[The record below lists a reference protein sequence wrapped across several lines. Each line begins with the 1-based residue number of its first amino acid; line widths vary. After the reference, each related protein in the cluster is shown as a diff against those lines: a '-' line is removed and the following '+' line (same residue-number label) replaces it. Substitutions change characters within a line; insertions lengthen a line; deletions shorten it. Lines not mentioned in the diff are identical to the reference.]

1 MDMLD
6 DTRTGLNGAV
16 RQLFA
21 RIAPAID
28 RPAARVPAVWA
39 TGAAGEAGPRDGAP
53 SPETTRRA
61 HAHAAFRSVEGSQRA
76 ALDAALAVVE
86 AEVARLRGTVLAYG
100 EALKEIEVYGVDPT
114 ARSTAAAALRRAPE
128 RLNAAAPV
136 PHLARGRLDG

>member
-1 MDMLD
+1 ML

-21 RIAPAID
+21 RIAPGALE
-28 RPAARVPAVWA
+28 RPARRPAVWE
-39 TGAAGEAGPRDGAP
+39 TGASETGPRE
-53 SPETTRRA
+53 SRRA
-61 HAHAAFRSVEGSQRA
+61 HAHAAYRAVEGSEQA

-100 EALKEIEVYGVDPT
+100 EALKEIEVYGGDPS

-128 RLNAAAPV
+128 RLRAPAPV
-136 PHLARGRLDG
+136 PHLARSQVHG

>member
-21 RIAPAID
+21 RIAPGAAG
-28 RPAARVPAVWA
+28 RPIPAVWE
-39 TGAAGEAGPRDGAP
+39 TGAIGRATP
-53 SPETTRRA
+53 SPEQARRA
-61 HAHAAFRSVEGSQRA
+61 QAHAAFRSVEGSERA

-86 AEVARLRGTVLAYG
+86 AEVSRLRGTVLAYG
-100 EALKEIEVYGVDPT
+100 EALKEIEVYGGDPT

-128 RLNAAAPV
+128 RLDAPAPV
-136 PHLARGRLDG
+136 PHLARGRLHG